1 MRNKLPSSF
10 TRALSKSLESWPH
23 MPIGS
28 SQFRLVPGR
37 MDVAK
42 AKIIEATAIDILNT
56 VAQYTPSVIKAGAR
70 RVRDLGTSF
79 RPCRIRLRVRPFAG
93 KLEHS
98 ITGL

>member
-10 TRALSKSLESWPH
+10 IRALSKSLESWPH

-42 AKIIEATAIDILNT
+42 AKIIEATVIDMLNT
-56 VAQYTPSVIKAGAR
+56 VAQYTPSVIKAGAMQTR
-70 RVRDLGTSF
+70 
-79 RPCRIRLRVRPFAG
+79 
-93 KLEHS
+93 
-98 ITGL
+98 TGSRNFV